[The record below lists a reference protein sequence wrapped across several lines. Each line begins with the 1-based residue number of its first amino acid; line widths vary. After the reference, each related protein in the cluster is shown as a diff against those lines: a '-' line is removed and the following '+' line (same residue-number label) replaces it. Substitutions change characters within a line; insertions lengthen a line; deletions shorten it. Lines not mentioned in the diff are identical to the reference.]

1 MSPWYKKI
9 ICTLTKEKGYQ
20 INDSTIQNPGPSLC
34 YNLCMIK
41 TFIIVA
47 QTTDGF
53 IARNSQHEA
62 TWTSREDKKR
72 FIEITKRAGVMV
84 MGLNTFKTFPSP
96 LPGRLHIVYS
106 PDENASENNIPGVVE
121 YTKDSPADLI
131 KKLEERGFT
140 EVAICGGT
148 TIYTMFM
155 KSGLVETLYLT
166 IEPKLFGKGM
176 GIFND
181 DLDVK
186 MGLVNKEIT
195 EGGTIL
201 LEYNTISN

>member
-1 MSPWYKKI
+1 M
-9 ICTLTKEKGYQ
+9 
-20 INDSTIQNPGPSLC
+20 
-34 YNLCMIK
+34 K

-53 IARNSQHEA
+53 IAKNSNHEA

-72 FIEITKRAGVMV
+72 FVEITKRAGVMI
-84 MGLNTFKTFPSP
+84 MGLNTWKTFPSP

-106 PDENASENNIPGVVE
+106 PDENAKDSNIPGIVE
-121 YTKDSPADLI
+121 FTKDSPEKLI
-131 KKLEERGFT
+131 RKLEARGFT

-155 KSGLVETLYLT
+155 KSGLVETVYLT
-166 IEPKLFGKGM
+166 TEPVFFGKGM

-186 MGLVNKEIT
+186 LKLINESST
-195 EGGTIL
+195 EFGTKFS
-201 LEYNTISN
+201 EYEVLK

>member
-1 MSPWYKKI
+1 
-9 ICTLTKEKGYQ
+9 
-20 INDSTIQNPGPSLC
+20 
-34 YNLCMIK
+34 MIK
-41 TFIIVA
+41 VFIIVA

-53 IARNSQHEA
+53 IARHSQHEA
-62 TWTSREDKKR
+62 TWTSRDDKKR
-72 FIEITKRAGVMV
+72 FVEITKRAKVMV
-84 MGLNTFKTFPSP
+84 MGQNTFKTFPSP

-106 PDENASENNIPGVVE
+106 PDADAEKNNIEGIVE

-181 DLDVK
+181 DLDVNLK
-186 MGLVNKEIT
+186 LVESSVT
-195 EGGTIL
+195 ENGTML
-201 LEYNTISN
+201 LEYKVSV

>member
-1 MSPWYKKI
+1 M
-9 ICTLTKEKGYQ
+9 
-20 INDSTIQNPGPSLC
+20 
-34 YNLCMIK
+34 K

-47 QTTDGF
+47 ETSDGF
-53 IARNSQHEA
+53 IAKNSGHEA
-62 TWTSREDKKR
+62 TWTSKEDKKR
-72 FIEITKRAGVMV
+72 FVEITKRAGVMV
-84 MGLNTFKTFPSP
+84 MGLNTFNTFPFP

-106 PDENASENNIPGVVE
+106 PDENASKNNIPGVVE
-121 YTKDSPADLI
+121 YTKDTPLDLI
-131 KKLEERGFT
+131 KKLEDRGFT

-155 KSGLVETLYLT
+155 KSGLVETIYLT

-176 GIFND
+176 GIFNE

-186 MGLVNKEIT
+186 MELVNKEIT

-201 LEYNTISN
+201 LDYKVI

>member
-1 MSPWYKKI
+1 
-9 ICTLTKEKGYQ
+9 
-20 INDSTIQNPGPSLC
+20 
-34 YNLCMIK
+34 MIK

-47 QTTDGF
+47 QTADGF
-53 IARNSQHEA
+53 IAKNSGHEA
-62 TWTSREDKKR
+62 TWTSKEDKKR
-72 FIEITKRAGVMV
+72 FVEITKRAGVMV
-84 MGLNTFKTFPSP
+84 MGLNTFNTFPSP

-106 PDENASENNIPGVVE
+106 PDENVSEKNIPGVVE
-121 YTKDSPADLI
+121 YTRDAPADLI
-131 KKLEERGFT
+131 KKLEERGFP

-181 DLDVK
+181 DLDLNLK
-186 MGLVNKEIT
+186 LVDKSTT
-195 EGGTIL
+195 ENGTLL
-201 LEYNTISN
+201 LEYKIINKE

>member
-1 MSPWYKKI
+1 M
-9 ICTLTKEKGYQ
+9 
-20 INDSTIQNPGPSLC
+20 
-34 YNLCMIK
+34 K

-47 QTTDGF
+47 QTADGF
-53 IARNSQHEA
+53 IAKNSAHEA
-62 TWTSREDKKR
+62 TWTSKEDKKR
-72 FIEITKRAGVMV
+72 FVEITKHAGVMV
-84 MGLNTFKTFPSP
+84 MGLNTFNTFPSP

-106 PDENASENNIPGVVE
+106 PDENAAENNVPGVVE
-121 YTKDSPADLI
+121 FTKDSPADLI

-176 GIFND
+176 GIFNE
-181 DLDVK
+181 DLDASLK
-186 MGLVNKEIT
+186 LVESNTT
-195 EGGTIL
+195 EGGTML
-201 LEYNTISN
+201 LEYKVVTHN

>member
-1 MSPWYKKI
+1 
-9 ICTLTKEKGYQ
+9 
-20 INDSTIQNPGPSLC
+20 
-34 YNLCMIK
+34 MIK

-47 QTTDGF
+47 QTADGF
-53 IARNSQHEA
+53 IAKNSGHEA

-72 FIEITKRAGVMV
+72 FVEITKRAGVMV
-84 MGLNTFKTFPSP
+84 MGLNTWNTFPSP

-106 PDENASENNIPGVVE
+106 PDENASDNNIPGVVE
-121 YTKDSPADLI
+121 FTKVAPEELI
-131 KKLEERGFT
+131 KSLEARGFS

-181 DLDVK
+181 DLDVNLK
-186 MGLVNKEIT
+186 LVESSVT
-195 EGGTIL
+195 EGGTML
-201 LEYNTISN
+201 LEYKILK

>member
-1 MSPWYKKI
+1 
-9 ICTLTKEKGYQ
+9 
-20 INDSTIQNPGPSLC
+20 
-34 YNLCMIK
+34 
-41 TFIIVA
+41 
-47 QTTDGF
+47 
-53 IARNSQHEA
+53 
-62 TWTSREDKKR
+62 
-72 FIEITKRAGVMV
+72 MV
-84 MGLNTFKTFPSP
+84 MGLNTFNTFPSP

-106 PDENASENNIPGVVE
+106 PDENASEKNIPEVVE

-181 DLDVK
+181 DLNTNLE
-186 MGLVNKEIT
+186 LVSKEVT
-195 EGGTIL
+195 ESGTIL
-201 LEYNTISN
+201 LEYKILK

>member
-1 MSPWYKKI
+1 
-9 ICTLTKEKGYQ
+9 
-20 INDSTIQNPGPSLC
+20 
-34 YNLCMIK
+34 MIK

-47 QTTDGF
+47 QTADGF
-53 IARNSQHEA
+53 IAKNSGHEA

-72 FIEITKRAGVMV
+72 FVEITKRAGVMV
-84 MGLNTFKTFPSP
+84 MGLNTFNTFPSP

-106 PDENASENNIPGVVE
+106 PDENASEKNIPGIVE

-131 KKLEERGFT
+131 KKLEDRGFT

-155 KSGLVETLYLT
+155 KSGLVETVYLT

-176 GIFND
+176 GIFNE
-181 DLDVK
+181 DLDVNLQL
-186 MGLVNKEIT
+186 MNKEIT

-201 LEYNTISN
+201 LEYKVSI